1 MLFAVFDRSTQS
13 TASPRLNSRLILLG
27 LLIERND
34 GFPANLL
41 YAEGKPLATGL
52 TRFEDWDTVKIL
64 SFSAAKTG
72 FGVVMVTHDR
82 RSTGYRSPAS
92 SSITFPFICPFMR
105 RLFRVSLCVSLEV
118 KFIEQKHNMVKLEGL
133 FEAQFFKRDR
143 PEIAWASGLN
153 FFKFLRACA
162 SGW

>member
-1 MLFAVFDRSTQS
+1 MLFAVFDRSTRS
-13 TASPRLNSRLILLG
+13 TASPRLILLG

-82 RSTGYRSPAS
+82 
-92 SSITFPFICPFMR
+92 
-105 RLFRVSLCVSLEV
+105 
-118 KFIEQKHNMVKLEGL
+118 
-133 FEAQFFKRDR
+133 
-143 PEIAWASGLN
+143 
-153 FFKFLRACA
+153 
-162 SGW
+162 